1 MSTTNQQMT
10 ESQPAVPAEK
20 KTSESW
26 LREPVVYERIESA
39 LSGWGVPVDQ
49 FISEMVIAFADPN
62 LKPCT
67 EGSKFAAAHTC
78 ATLGLSPALKQV
90 ALIPRKAGNALV
102 IDVMPQWQGYKSQM
116 ERHPEVLE
124 VNAYLVHQSDRYDYD
139 PLQRALVNHQFDPF
153 DPARKIE
160 KLSDIKGGYL
170 EIVYRNPQRPRKF
183 HFVTLADIEK
193 ARSCAP
199 TKNVWDKW
207 PRQQA
212 LKTLYRDGYARRV
225 VPIDPLIASRIE
237 AALAFEDKLHQNDPL
252 LGAVGSP
259 PAKMQHQSRA
269 ERIAHQYSTDS
280 QPQMPEREVETID
293 ATATTAEPKKKG
305 RKKEASQPPADGSD
319 DAGATE
325 GAAPGEGPP
334 EMPKVLVDYAN
345 AVHQQTTVEGVSKLE
360 KKWVLDNE
368 SLSDDELE
376 AGKAMAAWK
385 RQQLS

>member
-1 MSTTNQQMT
+1 MSTDLT
-10 ESQPAVPAEK
+10 EQKSQVPAEK

-26 LREPVVYERIESA
+26 LREPVVYERLESA

-49 FISEMVIAFADPN
+49 FISEMVIAFADPV

-90 ALIPRKAGNALV
+90 ALIPRKTGNASV
-102 IDVMPQWQGYKSQM
+102 IDVMPQWQGYKAQM

-170 EIVYRNPQRPRKF
+170 EIVYRNPHRPRKF
-183 HFVTLADIEK
+183 HFVTVADIEK
-193 ARSCAP
+193 ARGCAQ

-237 AALAFEDKLHQNDPL
+237 ASLRVEDGIHQNDPL

-269 ERIAHQYSTDS
+269 ERIAHQYSVDS
-280 QPQMPEREVETID
+280 QPQMPEPEVDTVD
-293 ATATTAEPKKKG
+293 ATATPVEAKDEKPKGKSKSKKQEPQD
-305 RKKEASQPPADGSD
+305 ASET
-319 DAGATE
+319 GATD
-325 GAAPGEGPP
+325 GATPLSVFIGVLAECKTEDAASMECDRFVDSHPDLKGDAQAATRQRCQELKGSAKGQGEMFTG
-334 EMPKVLVDYAN
+334 
-345 AVHQQTTVEGVSKLE
+345 
-360 KKWVLDNE
+360 
-368 SLSDDELE
+368 
-376 AGKAMAAWK
+376 
-385 RQQLS
+385 